1 MATENT
7 TPENEMDLHGLMDR
21 LFDVTAFLQA
31 AVALLDEQNS
41 DEQSSTV
48 KRILWQAE
56 ATTMRV
62 IQRLDVLDLQDTA
75 RKRTE
80 AQAA

>member
-21 LFDVTAFLQA
+21 LFDVTAFMRA
-31 AVALLDEQNS
+31 TVALLGEQNN
-41 DEQSSTV
+41 DAE
-48 KRILWQAE
+48 RILWQAE
-56 ATTMRV
+56 ATTMQV
-62 IQRLDVLDLQDTA
+62 IRRLDELSSQEHA